1 MVCRT
6 ISFTLIIF
14 FVVEVLIFIVGIL
27 LSVAFFTLFERKI
40 LGLTQRRLGPNKVIF
55 WGILQPVLDGL
66 KLLTKEL
73 FFPQFSRIWGF
84 IFAPVIYFVLIL
96 MLWLNSS
103 FFSFLLRS
111 NFGVFFLLAALGGR
125 VYTSLLTGVNSFSKF
140 ALIGG
145 IRSSAQT
152 VRYEICLA
160 IFIFSFLVVWRS
172 FSLSFTGLGFW
183 IFFLFWF
190 IIIISET
197 NRAPFDFAEGER
209 ELIRGF
215 NIEFGSSGFVFL
227 FLGEYG
233 IILFLSFFG
242 FFIVGLSRFFI
253 TSLLSFLVVL
263 IRRTLPRFRY
273 DFLMGLSWFFLL
285 PISILIFFSVLYL
298 KFSKNTKCI
307 LLLPKKFRKM

>member
-6 ISFTLIIF
+6 NSFSLILF
-14 FVVEVLIFIVGIL
+14 FIIEVLIFVVGIL

-40 LGLTQRRLGPNKVIF
+40 LGLTQSRLGPNKVIF
-55 WGILQPVLDGL
+55 WGIFQPVLDGL

-73 FFPQFSRIWGF
+73 FFPQFSRVWGF
-84 IFAPVIYFVLIL
+84 IFAPVIYFILIL
-96 MLWLNSS
+96 LLWLNRS

-111 NFGVFFLLAALGGR
+111 NYGVFFLLAALGGR

-160 IFIFSFLVVWRS
+160 IFVFSFLVIWSS
-172 FSLSFTGLGFW
+172 FSLSFSGFGFW
-183 IFFLFWF
+183 IFFIFWF
-190 IIIISET
+190 ILIVSET

-209 ELIRGF
+209 ELISGF

-242 FFIVGLSRFFI
+242 FFILGFS
-253 TSLLSFLVVL
+253 SLLVTAILRFLVVL

-273 DFLMGLSWFFLL
+273 DFLMGISWFFLL
-285 PISILIFFSVLYL
+285 PISIFIFFFVLFI
-298 KFSKNTKCI
+298 KFS
-307 LLLPKKFRKM
+307 